1 MVRTCLK
8 CASPIPR
15 KASNYNTR
23 KYCGR
28 PCYVAAIAFD
38 MEQRREA
45 FWAKVDKSAGPDAC
59 WIWQAARSVSNYG
72 TFSWFGTNIN
82 AHRAAYMLTHG
93 PIEPGKD
100 VLHTC
105 HNGVGG
111 CVNPAHLYLG
121 TDVDNIRDKFE
132 AGRQRKTF
140 RKLGLEK
147 ARLIKAAKGKRR
159 AVELATTLGFSVRTI
174 HAVWSGRSWRNA

>member
-15 KASNYNTR
+15 KASNYSTR

-28 PCYVAAIAFD
+28 PCYVSAIAFD
-38 MEQRREA
+38 MEQRRIA
-45 FWAKVDKSAGPDAC
+45 FWLKVDASGGNDAC
-59 WIWQAARSVSNYG
+59 WIWQGARSISNYG
-72 TFSWFGTNIN
+72 TFRWFGHNIN
-82 AHRAAYMLTHG
+82 AHRAAYLLTHG
-93 PIEPGKD
+93 PIKPGLD

-111 CVNPAHLYLG
+111 CVNPRHLYLG
-121 TDVDNIRDKFE
+121 TDHENMRDKKA
-132 AGRQRKTF
+132 AGRTHKTF

-147 ARLIKAAKGKRR
+147 ARAIKAVKGKVR
-159 AVELATTLGFSVRTI
+159 AAVLAASHGVCIRSI
-174 HAVWSGRSWRNA
+174 HAIWSGKTWRNA